1 MKVNP
6 LRKLESLGQSIWIDF
21 IRRDILD
28 SGELLKLIKEDGVS
42 GVTSNPSIFEKAI
55 IESDDYDEAVHRLSN
70 EGKQAAEIYDALTI
84 EDITNTADLF
94 RPTYKQK
101 EGRDGFVSIEVS
113 PHLAH
118 DTEGTNAEARRLWQA
133 VDRPNVMIKVPAT
146 VEGLPAIQQLIGEG
160 ININITLLFGLP
172 RYRQVVDAYLSG
184 LEKLCNQG
192 KRLDQVASVASFF
205 LSRIDV
211 LVDPILEK
219 IMQDKDHPK
228 SELAGRIHGQLAI
241 ASAKAA
247 YEIYEEI
254 ISSSRFRALALKGAR
269 PQCLL
274 WASTSTKNPAYSDL
288 KYIEPLIGPNT
299 INTLPLETLA
309 AYRDHGDPEL
319 RLKEGVSNA
328 HWYLENLKELGIEL
342 DAVTQKLED
351 EGVEKFNKAYDL
363 LIKRLGEKK
372 KESFIMR

>member
-94 RPTYKQK
+94 RPTYEQK
-101 EGRDGFVSIEVS
+101 EGWDGFVSIEVS

>member
-1 MKVNP
+1 
-6 LRKLESLGQSIWIDF
+6 
-21 IRRDILD
+21 
-28 SGELLKLIKEDGVS
+28 
-42 GVTSNPSIFEKAI
+42 
-55 IESDDYDEAVHRLSN
+55 
-70 EGKQAAEIYDALTI
+70 
-84 EDITNTADLF
+84 
-94 RPTYKQK
+94 
-101 EGRDGFVSIEVS
+101 
-113 PHLAH
+113 
-118 DTEGTNAEARRLWQA
+118 
-133 VDRPNVMIKVPAT
+133 
-146 VEGLPAIQQLIGEG
+146 
-160 ININITLLFGLP
+160 
-172 RYRQVVDAYLSG
+172 
-184 LEKLCNQG
+184 
-192 KRLDQVASVASFF
+192 
-205 LSRIDV
+205 V

-363 LIKRLGEKK
+363 LIKRLREKK
-372 KESFIMR
+372 KEFFIMR